1 MYQLFKKFVTVFFL
15 VAILCL
21 PYFVFADD
29 KPATGANP
37 LTALST
43 VGTGAGYAQNVTEA
57 SVFATVKTVITAG
70 LSIIGVLF
78 LVLMIYG
85 GFLWMT
91 DRGNEAQVKKAQ
103 KLIEAAVIGI
113 IIVVSAY
120 AITQFVNTYIIKG
133 GTT

>member
-1 MYQLFKKFVTVFFL
+1 MYQLFKKFVSVFFL

-21 PYFVFADD
+21 PYFVFAENTS
-29 KPATGANP
+29 TGAAP

-43 VGTGAGYAQNVTEA
+43 VGEGAGYAKGA
-57 SVFATVKTVITAG
+57 SSATVFASVKTVITAL
-70 LSIIGVLF
+70 LSVIGVLF
-78 LVLMIYG
+78 LILMIYG

-113 IIVVSAY
+113 IIVASAY
-120 AITQFVNTYIIKG
+120 AITQFVNAYIIKG
-133 GTT
+133 SA